1 MLGGDRFFNVL
12 FVRFWVWGSWFSR
25 TSLLGLQG
33 FYLAMLLW
41 LEESED
47 RFSQS
52 CSRARRGS
60 FFQWNFFRFDFGSI
74 FGSIKVSVGK
84 GIEKGVEHSKPTIQT
99 WIRNIKYK
107 PLIATYY
114 HQNLKSQPTI
124 KTYKQHL
131 HSLQSKPSIKTFHQ
145 NLQSKPTITI
155 CNQHLKSKPSIET

>member
-1 MLGGDRFFNVL
+1 MFFL
-12 FVRFWVWGSWFSR
+12 FDFGCEAAGSRERRFWASKRLCFIRFLYWNAIMARGIGGS
-25 TSLLGLQG
+25 
-33 FYLAMLLW
+33 
-41 LEESED
+41 
-47 RFSQS
+47 FSQS

-60 FFQWNFFRFDFGSI
+60 FFQCNFFRFDFGSI
-74 FGSIKVSVGK
+74 FGSIQVSVGK
-84 GIEKGVEHSKPTIQT
+84 GIEKGVEHSKPTIKT

-131 HSLQSKPSIKTFHQ
+131 HSPQSKPSIKTFHQ
-145 NLQSKPTITI
+145 NLQSKPIITI